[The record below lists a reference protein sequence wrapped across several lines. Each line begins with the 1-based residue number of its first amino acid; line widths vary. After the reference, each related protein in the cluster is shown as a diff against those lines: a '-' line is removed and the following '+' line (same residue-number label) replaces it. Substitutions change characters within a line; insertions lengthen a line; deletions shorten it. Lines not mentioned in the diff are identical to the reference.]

1 VLLAFAALFLP
12 RLAFA
17 SPVGLCDERGLSA
30 IAPLPVLPVGDASL
44 DADDQGQGP
53 RCEVDATAGCRIE
66 RGNQSPPHFV
76 TFFDLEPTLGSN
88 LPQALPAPVQRA
100 VWPDPAEAF
109 VPPGWRRRV
118 EHPPRAL
125 PPKLAPKTPVGAPFR
140 PATPSVLR
148 RGRRAASS
156 CPRTPLD

>member
-1 VLLAFAALFLP
+1 MLLAFAAFFLP

-44 DADDQGQGP
+44 DADDQDQGP

-76 TFFDLEPTLGSN
+76 TVFDLEPTLGSN

-100 VWPDPAEAF
+100 VWPDPAEAS

-125 PPKLAPKTPVGAPFR
+125 QPKLAPKTPVGAPFR
-140 PATPSVLR
+140 PATPSATPS
-148 RGRRAASS
+148 RASGS
-156 CPRTPLD
+156 QFVPTYPSD